1 MFRGGVT
8 LGQVN
13 TNSQELLQALRNVQV
28 ATRSIETTRTMIRT
42 KYQQLGAG
50 WNDKKYKEL
59 GDVLQECNRAL
70 NEVQK
75 IMLQAEKY
83 LTMLSKHIQE
93 YESVNIGGA
102 NTARNAFVQGLRVEN
117 VGQTDSYHYCLGVLT
132 KGELPNGYGNVLAQR
147 YENAEPAVR
156 KVFDSFSD
164 KLMIRDSNYPES
176 EVPHYAPN
184 GTGTHPRG
192 VYYNAARDMNDP
204 RGAGNTYYHELAH
217 MIDHAA
223 TGFGDNLSNSPEFA
237 AALIQDGQQILR
249 LYNSLS
255 PDRQSGFLQRI
266 SQHSAHSLSDLL
278 DATTGG
284 QLHGRYG
291 HSSTYWTHPG
301 NLQAEA
307 FAHFFEASM
316 GNRGKMSMLA
326 NFFPTAFGI
335 FSSMIDSIQPTG
347 YARTRTLER

>member
-1 MFRGGVT
+1 M
-8 LGQVN
+8 GQVS

-28 ATRSIETTRTMIRT
+28 GTRSIETTRSMIRT
-42 KYQQLGAG
+42 KYQQLGAD

-59 GDVLQECNRAL
+59 GDILQECNRAL

-75 IMLQAEKY
+75 ILLQAEKY
-83 LTMLSKHIQE
+83 LTMLCKYIQE
-93 YESVNIGGA
+93 YENVNLGGT
-102 NTARNAFVQGLRVEN
+102 NTDRNAFVQGLRVN
-117 VGQTDSYHYCLGVLT
+117 NAGQSDSYHYCLGVLT
-132 KGELPNGYGNVLAQR
+132 KGMFPNGYSDVLTQR
-147 YENAEPAVR
+147 YENAEPVMK

-164 KLMIRDSNYPES
+164 KLMIRDSNYPVS
-176 EVPHYAPN
+176 EVAHYAPN
-184 GTGTHPRG
+184 GTEVHPRG
-192 VYYNAARDMNDP
+192 VYYNATADMNDP

-223 TGFGDNLSNSPEFA
+223 TEYEGNLSNSPEFA

-255 PDRQSGFLQRI
+255 SDRQSGFLQRI

-291 HSSTYWTHPG
+291 HSRTYWTRPG

-316 GNRGKMSMLA
+316 GNYDKMSMLA